1 MFYYHSFYSYC
12 LFKLVSPNIEKGS
25 GGSKSVKVNRLTC
38 WRINVKGEPPPEF
51 TWFKDGQPIH
61 TDDKYL
67 VNV

>member
-1 MFYYHSFYSYC
+1 MFYYNSFDSYC